1 MSNPPVVLVSLDGI
15 APRFV
20 TPERMPHLCGLVR
33 SGAGCFTARTV
44 EPPWTRVVHASM
56 LLGVDPTVHGLVDNS
71 MKPLAEGLTSVLAL
85 ARAAGRST
93 ASANNWKQ
101 MDSLIEPLASLHR
114 IFIDSGYDPAEDDLM
129 VDMFAS
135 VWAARRPDVSY
146 VYLCRTDL
154 AGHDHGWGSDEYLS
168 AMTEIDRTLGRL
180 LEVVGEETSV
190 VVTTDHGGIGDD
202 HSATTDDVMDIF
214 VAVRS
219 ERVAPGSFWEV
230 ASMLDIAP
238 TVADLAGLDPC
249 ENWSGSSLIG
259 SERPIVDHL
268 LGLVERSAEVT
279 YGEHVNMREHALQTA
294 AALESDGGA
303 ADDDLV
309 LAALLHDVG
318 HLLVPAG
325 EFGVAD
331 HAEVGATRLGP
342 WLRSSV
348 TEPIRLHVAA
358 KRHLA
363 AVEEGFLGSLS
374 EASVITLNQQ
384 GGPMSADESA
394 MFLAEPHAERAMR
407 LRRAD
412 DSGKQP
418 GVDAGSVMARRDL
431 LARVLGEGPIDPA
444 GAYDACRC
452 AACRDES
459 SQQHLIDVAAM
470 RGLVTLGSHRTD
482 EGQEVEVRLGDGRVH
497 RVWLPERAPV
507 VTRLAVPWSNSYRP
521 VARDAEDVVAISTD
535 VAIDGLAHVR
545 GIPTDEGEVL
555 RFASTIGFVH
565 ETHYGRLFDVRVEPA
580 AINLAYTSLGLPL
593 HTDNP
598 YHDPVPPVQILHCL
612 RPAVSGGANR
622 LSDGFLAAER
632 LRSEDRTAFDLLCSR
647 PVVFRYNGGGFDH
660 SAERTIIE
668 CRSDGS
674 VRAIAL
680 NHRSLETPADS
691 DFARALQVFS
701 RILEEGEIELT
712 LAAGEAIV
720 FDNSRVLHARTEYD
734 PSEGRHLQGCYV
746 DTDLM
751 KAKARRSLAASKA

>member
-20 TPERMPHLCGLVR
+20 TPERMPHLCGLAR
-33 SGAGCFTARTV
+33 SGGGCFTARTV

-71 MKPLAEGLTSVLAL
+71 MKPLSEGLTSVLAL

-101 MDSLIEPLASLHR
+101 MDTLIEPLASLHR

-135 VWAARRPDVSY
+135 VWAARHPDVSF

-219 ERVAPGSFWEV
+219 DRVASGSFWES
-230 ASMLDIAP
+230 ASMLDVAP
-238 TVADLAGLDPC
+238 TVADLAGIEPDPT
-249 ENWSGSSLIG
+249 WTGSSLIG
-259 SERPIVDHL
+259 SEVPLVDYL
-268 LGLVERSAEVT
+268 LGLVERSADVT
-279 YGEHVNMREHALQTA
+279 YGEHVNMREHALQA
-294 AALESDGGA
+294 AVAVESDGGV

-309 LAALLHDVG
+309 VAALLHDIG
-318 HLLVPAG
+318 HLLAPAG
-325 EFGVAD
+325 EHGFAD
-331 HAEVGATRLGP
+331 HATVGATRLGP
-342 WLRSSV
+342 WLPATV

-358 KRHLA
+358 KRHLVA
-363 AVEEGFLGSLS
+363 TEDGFRDTLS
-374 EASVITLNQQ
+374 EASLITLEQQ
-384 GGPMSADESA
+384 GGPMSSEESA
-394 MFLAEPHAERAMR
+394 GFLAEPHADRSMR

-412 DSGKQP
+412 DLGKQA
-418 GVDAGSVMARRDL
+418 GVDAGTVEDRRAL
-431 LARVLGEGPIDPA
+431 LEQVFAAGPIDPA
-444 GAYDACRC
+444 RAYDACRC
-452 AACRDES
+452 RECRDES
-459 SQQHLIDVAAM
+459 SQQHLIDVGAM
-470 RGLVTLGSHRTD
+470 QGLVTLGSHRVD
-482 EGQEVEVRLGDGRVH
+482 DGQQVEVRLGDGRTH
-497 RVWLPERAPV
+497 RVWLPNRAPV
-507 VTRLAVPWSNSYRP
+507 LTRVAVPWADGYRP
-521 VARDAEDVVAISTD
+521 VARDADDVAAISTD

-545 GIPTDEGEVL
+545 GLATDEGEVL

-565 ETHYGRLFDVRVEPA
+565 ETHYGRLFDVRVEPQ

-612 RPAVSGGANR
+612 RPAVSGGSNR
-622 LSDGFLAAER
+622 LADGFLAADR
-632 LRSEDRTAFDLLCSR
+632 LRVEDPAAFELLCSR

-660 SAERTIIE
+660 SAERTVIE
-668 CRSDGS
+668 CRRDGS

-680 NHRSLETPADS
+680 NHRSLETPVDS
-691 DFARALQVFS
+691 DFARALQAFS
-701 RILEEGEIELT
+701 RMLEEGEIELT

-751 KAKARRSLAASKA
+751 KAKARRSLAASGV

>member
-20 TPERMPHLCGLVR
+20 TPERMPHLCGLAR
-33 SGAGCFTARTV
+33 AGASCFTARTV
-44 EPPWTRVVHASM
+44 APPWTRVVHASM
-56 LLGVDPTVHGLVDNS
+56 LLGVDPDVHGLVDNS

-85 ARAAGRST
+85 AREAGRTT

-101 MDSLIEPLASLHR
+101 MDSLIESRASLHR

-129 VDMFAS
+129 VDMFAT

-180 LEVVGEETSV
+180 LAVVGDETSV

-202 HSATTDDVMDIF
+202 HSAISDEVMDIF

-219 ERVAPGSFWEV
+219 HRVAAGSMWTS
-230 ASMLDIAP
+230 ASTLDVAP
-238 TVADLAGLDPC
+238 TVADLAGLGPDPT
-249 ENWSGSSLIG
+249 WTGSSLIG
-259 SERPIVDHL
+259 AEVPLIDHL
-268 LGLVERSAEVT
+268 LDLVEQGSAVT
-279 YGEHVNMREHALQTA
+279 YGEHVDMRAHALQTA
-294 AALESDGGA
+294 RAVESDDGL

-309 LAALLHDVG
+309 VAALLHDIG
-318 HLLVPAG
+318 HLLAPAG
-325 EFGVAD
+325 DHGFAD
-331 HAEVGATRLGP
+331 HATVGATRLGP
-342 WLRSSV
+342 WLPATV

-358 KRHLA
+358 KRHLVA
-363 AVEEGFLGSLS
+363 TEDGFRDSLS
-374 EASVITLNQQ
+374 EASLITLEQQ
-384 GGPMSADESA
+384 GGPMTADESSA
-394 MFLAEPHAERAMR
+394 FLAEPHAERAMR

-412 DSGKQP
+412 DRGKQA
-418 GVDAGSVMARRDL
+418 GVDAGTVEDRRSL
-431 LARVLGEGPIDPA
+431 LERVFLHGPIDA
-444 GAYDACRC
+444 SRAYDACRC
-452 AACRDES
+452 PACRDES
-459 SQQHLIDVAAM
+459 SQQHLIDVAAVS
-470 RGLVTLGSHRTD
+470 GATALGSHWCD
-482 EGQEVEVRLGDGRVH
+482 DGLEVQLRLGDGTGH

-507 VTRLAVPWSNSYRP
+507 ITRISTPWRPSYRP
-521 VARDAEDVVAISTD
+521 VARDAADVDAISTD

-545 GIPTDEGEVL
+545 GIPTEEGEVL

-565 ETHYGRLFDVRVEPA
+565 ETHYGRLFDVRVEPQ

-622 LSDGFLAAER
+622 LSDGFAAAER
-632 LRSEDRTAFDLLCSR
+632 LRSEDPRSFDLLASR

-660 SAERTIIE
+660 SAERTVID
-668 CRSDGS
+668 CRRDGS
-674 VRAIAL
+674 IRAVAV
-680 NHRSLETPADS
+680 NHRSLETPADG
-691 DFARALQVFS
+691 DFALALNRFS

-720 FDNSRVLHARTEYD
+720 FDNARVLHARTEYD

-751 KAKARRSLAASKA
+751 KAKARRVLAAATT